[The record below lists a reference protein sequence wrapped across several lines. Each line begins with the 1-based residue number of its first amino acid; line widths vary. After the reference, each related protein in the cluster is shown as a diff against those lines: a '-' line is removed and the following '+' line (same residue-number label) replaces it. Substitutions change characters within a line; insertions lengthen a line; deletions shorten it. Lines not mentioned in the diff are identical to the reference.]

1 VGLTWTDHIRWND
14 KRIDWVNVGWFGAI
28 HLGVLFAPW
37 TFTWTGLWL
46 ALGLWWLAG
55 SIGICMTFHRLLTH
69 RGFTLWKPLEYL
81 GTVAGLLA
89 SEGGAISWVAMH
101 RMHHAS
107 SDVPGDDP
115 HTPKDGFVWSHI
127 GWIFTKMGCDYREM
141 ERRWAPEMV
150 ADPIHRVLNRMHV
163 VPNILLGLAFY
174 AWGGFPLVVW
184 GMSVRLVLTLHGTWL
199 VNSAAHTW
207 GYRTWQTK
215 EDSRNL
221 WWVGLIAWGEG
232 WHNTHHAFQRSARH
246 GFGWELDTTW
256 LVIRSLAAVGL
267 AKDIHLLPKN
277 AERFRIKLES
287 AEPVEA
293 AEAAA

>member
-1 VGLTWTDHIRWND
+1 VGLTWTDHIRWNG
-14 KRIDWVNVGWFGAI
+14 KRIDWVNVGWFGVI
-28 HLGVLFAPW
+28 HVGALFAPW
-37 TFTWTGLWL
+37 TFNWTGLWIAL
-46 ALGLWWLAG
+46 ALWWLAG

-69 RGFTLWKPLEYL
+69 RGFALWKPLEYV

-89 SEGGAISWVAMH
+89 
-101 RMHHAS
+101 
-107 SDVPGDDP
+107 
-115 HTPKDGFVWSHI
+115 KDGFVWSHL
-127 GWIFTKMGCDYREM
+127 GWICTKLGVDYREM

-150 ADPIHRVLNRMHV
+150 ADPIHRVLNRIHV
-163 VPNILLGLAFY
+163 VPNILLALGLY

-184 GMSVRLVLTLHGTWL
+184 GWSVRLVLTLHGTWL

-221 WWVGLIAWGEG
+221 WWVGLLAWGEG

-267 AKDIHLLPKN
+267 VKDIHLLPKN
-277 AERFRIKLES
+277 AEKFRIRRES
-287 AEPVEA
+287 AAVEPVEA
-293 AEAAA
+293 AA